1 MAGNGKR
8 GGDRILES
16 RHLVGLFL
24 GVVLLCAV
32 FFTLGYVMGRNQYG
46 GSVHAQENPFDSR
59 TLVRPS
65 VKPKSA
71 DAMQAGANSANQ
83 SNNENNSE
91 WDFYSKKGDNSG
103 ADAKLSIPA
112 PTSNSMSG
120 AGSTAPGSK
129 ETSPKS
135 ANAKPA
141 QLSGAYPQPHL
152 VRGSIVLQVAAV
164 TRQGDALAMADVLQ
178 QKRFP
183 SFVVAPTT
191 DSFYRVQ
198 VGPFRDEK
206 SADAART
213 ELDRDGFMAIIK
225 R

>member
-1 MAGNGKR
+1 MPGNGKR
-8 GGDRILES
+8 GGGDRILES

-65 VKPKSA
+65 VKAKSA
-71 DAMQAGANSANQ
+71 DNMQPGANSP
-83 SNNENNSE
+83 NNENNSE
-91 WDFYSKKGDNSG
+91 WDFYSKKGDSSG

-112 PTSNSMSG
+112 TSSNSASA
-120 AGSTAPGSK
+120 AGSAPAPS
-129 ETSPKS
+129 KS
-135 ANAKPA
+135 ANAKVAQPA
-141 QLSGAYPQPHL
+141 GAYPQPRL

-191 DSFYRVQ
+191 DNFYRVQ
-198 VGPFRDEK
+198 VGPYRDEK
-206 SADAART
+206 SADAARS

>member
-71 DAMQAGANSANQ
+71 DAMQPGAGQA
-83 SNNENNSE
+83 NNENNSE
-91 WDFYSKKGDNSG
+91 WDFYSKKGDTSG
-103 ADAKLSIPA
+103 ADARLSVPA
-112 PTSNSMSG
+112 PNPASA
-120 AGSTAPGSK
+120 AGSTPASSK
-129 ETSPKS
+129 PASSKS
-135 ANAKPA
+135 AIEKSSKPA
-141 QLSGAYPQPHL
+141 AAYPQPHL

-164 TRQGDALAMADVLQ
+164 TKQGDALAMADILQ

-191 DSFYRVQ
+191 DNFYRVQ

-206 SADAART
+206 SADAARA